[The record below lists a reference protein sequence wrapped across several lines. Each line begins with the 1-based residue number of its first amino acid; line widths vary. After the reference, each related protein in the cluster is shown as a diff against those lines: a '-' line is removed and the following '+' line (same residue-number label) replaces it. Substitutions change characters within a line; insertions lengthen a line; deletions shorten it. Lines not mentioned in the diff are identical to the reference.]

1 MTSLTVASETDEA
14 VFPWTDKKASDMQEN
29 IVVSNNA
36 ITGTLKFIEGGLSPS
51 GPLAGDGYFIALTL
65 ADNDFEDLESVKVGF
80 VPSEGTGLVEMID
93 DPDKNM
99 VGKIANKD
107 TQIFT
112 VVQTAADGRKK
123 TQRYDLSGL
132 TLEAEG

>member
-1 MTSLTVASETDEA
+1 M
-14 VFPWTDKKASDMQEN
+14 
-29 IVVSNNA
+29 
-36 ITGTLKFIEGGLSPS
+36 
-51 GPLAGDGYFIALTL
+51 TL
-65 ADNDFEDLESVKVGF
+65 ADNDFTDLESVKVGF

-99 VGKIANKD
+99 VGKITNKD

-132 TLEAEG
+132 TLESEG